1 MEWVRET
8 VFEHEEG
15 NEKVTITAAE
25 QWSVNLMRKLKEEY
39 PDEVD
44 IYENKDGS
52 IFGHVPYK
60 WMRLVPPRRISEEQR
75 KILRENAKATNAKK
89 LGGK

>member
-1 MEWVRET
+1 MQRIRET

-15 NEKVTITAAE
+15 KDTVTVTAAE
-25 QWSVNLMRKLKEEY
+25 QWSVNLMRKLKEQH

-52 IFGHVPYK
+52 IFGHVPWK
-60 WMRLVPPRRISEEQR
+60 WMRLKPTRVLSEAQKRVLEDLRNRR
-75 KILRENAKATNAKK
+75 
-89 LGGK
+89 

>member
-1 MEWVRET
+1 MLPIRET
-8 VFEHEEG
+8 VFEHEDG
-15 NEKVTITAAE
+15 REKATITAAE

-39 PDEVD
+39 PEEVD

-60 WMRLVPPRRISEEQR
+60 WMKLVPPKKLTEEQR
-75 KILRENAKATNAKK
+75 QKLVEAGKK
-89 LGGK
+89 NRFGGKK

>member
-1 MEWVRET
+1 MLAIRET
-8 VFEHEEG
+8 VFEHEDG
-15 NEKVTITAAE
+15 REKATITAAE

-39 PDEVD
+39 PEEVD

-60 WMRLVPPRRISEEQR
+60 WMKIVPPRKLSEKQ
-75 KILRENAKATNAKK
+75 LATLKANGF
-89 LGGK
+89 GGKK

>member
-1 MEWVRET
+1 MLMIRET

-15 NEKVTITAAE
+15 RETVTVTAAE
-25 QWSVNLMRKLKEEY
+25 KWSVNLMRKLKEEY

-60 WMRLVPPRRISEEQR
+60 WMKLKPPVRYTDEQKKAMAARMVEVR
-75 KILRENAKATNAKK
+75 KLS
-89 LGGK
+89 GGKK